1 MGSDTYND
9 LMELE
14 FDKEIDAI
22 LRKAREPLGA
32 AVTAVSSAHLDA
44 DAVAA
49 FAENALPKKA
59 KLLYMEHFA
68 DCDGCRKLLS
78 HAILANTEADATAA
92 SSYAAESA
100 VETAVP
106 WYNKIF
112 GTPNMALAMGGLV
125 LIFSG
130 VLGYLLIQ
138 NRNNE
143 AVETISQMA
152 NREQTQGGPYYD
164 PNASG
169 AAANSNMPASNSTS
183 SAANAPATSS
193 IASNTASN
201 AASAGSGTGSGAPS
215 ATQPKAGFT
224 MDGTSAE
231 AVKPV
236 AAAPPPTDQPAAGAD
251 GKKTDADKAKEE
263 AKDARLAKQGTSDRL
278 AREAVPQTNKKTGP
292 NRAVG
297 PRQTQIE
304 NSMNTQSVAG
314 IASGTRTAG
323 GRTFVP
329 RNGVWYDS
337 AYHGQATV
345 NVRRGTD
352 EFKKLDGGLRN
363 IANAVGSTVV
373 VVWKNKAYRIQ

>member
-1 MGSDTYND
+1 M
-9 LMELE
+9 
-14 FDKEIDAI
+14 
-22 LRKAREPLGA
+22 
-32 AVTAVSSAHLDA
+32 
-44 DAVAA
+44 
-49 FAENALPKKA
+49 
-59 KLLYMEHFA
+59 
-68 DCDGCRKLLS
+68 
-78 HAILANTEADATAA
+78 
-92 SSYAAESA
+92 
-100 VETAVP
+100 
-106 WYNKIF
+106 
-112 GTPNMALAMGGLV
+112 
-125 LIFSG
+125 
-130 VLGYLLIQ
+130 IQ

-143 AVETISQMA
+143 AVETISQIA
-152 NREQTQGGPYYD
+152 NREQTPGGPYYD
-164 PNASG
+164 PNAAG
-169 AAANSNMPASNSTS
+169 TVANSNMAASNSTS
-183 SAANAPATSS
+183 SAANAPASS
-193 IASNTASN
+193 STASNTASN
-201 AASAGSGTGSGAPS
+201 AAPVGIGTGSGSGAAS